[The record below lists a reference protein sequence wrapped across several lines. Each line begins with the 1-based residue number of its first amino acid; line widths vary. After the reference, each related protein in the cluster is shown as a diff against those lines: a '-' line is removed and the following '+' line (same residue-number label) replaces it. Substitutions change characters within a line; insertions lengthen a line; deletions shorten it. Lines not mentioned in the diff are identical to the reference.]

1 MNMFIMKLAAEHRF
15 PAQSSACLA
24 LRHVIYWCVFFSEQH
39 LRTQHVALLIPRHT
53 ESLGKGSPPG
63 WNMGSS
69 CWWACR
75 TLQLLV
81 CLLAVPW
88 LHRNCL
94 PDLQGLKSG
103 RNSSSPS
110 DHKGCFFHLL
120 QFKAWS
126 PSWMC
131 SQSPSLLLLGP
142 DMSARLLT
150 SPHVSCALQWVGGGY
165 DMPLLMDS
173 QAMLNEALF
182 LVWVI
187 LSTSKCIFL
196 AILIAHSPS

>member
-24 LRHVIYWCVFFSEQH
+24 LRHVRYWCVFFSEQH

-94 PDLQGLKSG
+94 PDHQGWSQEGILPLHLITKAASFICC
-103 RNSSSPS
+103 NSRLGLPP
-110 DHKGCFFHLL
+110 GCVHNHPPCCCWDLICRHG
-120 QFKAWS
+120 
-126 PSWMC
+126 SW
-131 SQSPSLLLLGP
+131 
-142 DMSARLLT
+142 
-150 SPHVSCALQWVGGGY
+150 
-165 DMPLLMDS
+165 PLLM
-173 QAMLNEALF
+173 
-182 LVWVI
+182 
-187 LSTSKCIFL
+187 
-196 AILIAHSPS
+196 

>member
-1 MNMFIMKLAAEHRF
+1 MEERSKLKSRSWVTIDTLSMELWCLKHGRKVGCWYHRISVLQTLGCTSWPGMK
-15 PAQSSACLA
+15 SASRPMLPK
-24 LRHVIYWCVFFSEQH
+24 H

-53 ESLGKGSPPG
+53 ENLGKGSPPG

-81 CLLAVPW
+81 CLLVVPW

-150 SPHVSCALQWVGGGY
+150 SPHANLPC
-165 DMPLLMDS
+165 
-173 QAMLNEALF
+173 
-182 LVWVI
+182 
-187 LSTSKCIFL
+187 L
-196 AILIAHSPS
+196 ANREFCPP